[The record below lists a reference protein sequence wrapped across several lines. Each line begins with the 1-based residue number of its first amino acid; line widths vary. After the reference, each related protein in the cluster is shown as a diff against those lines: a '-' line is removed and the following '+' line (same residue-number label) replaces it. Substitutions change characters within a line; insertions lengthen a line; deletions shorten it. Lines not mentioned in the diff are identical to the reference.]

1 MAVISGGKTMK
12 KKLICLLLCLV
23 FVLGSLVGC
32 GGKSDEE
39 AAEDIE
45 EKASESAMTL
55 VMYLMCDEVP
65 SADQQEAITYAV
77 NKITKS
83 KFKTQLDLYFYTEAD
98 YYAKLDAAFADR
110 KAAEAAGKTNVI
122 KKDEEEGPVEDET
135 IVNDWG
141 VTEIKYPKADSYQ
154 VDIFYM
160 GGYDVYKKYADAK
173 MLANLNAELTGAS
186 KLLNDYLFPQYI
198 NYTKLL
204 NNGMDVVPTNAPIG
218 EYTYLLVNKELA
230 NEFSYDTPNGYASL
244 TSPTC
249 SSLVSFIEDVAAKE
263 GVVPM
268 YTNLAQYEL
277 AAIGEGTSTKFW
289 GVDEN
294 GNLTDSFSI
303 FGSEYD
309 NTKAYGEDGSYMTLG
324 SIFNANSSFI
334 KRLTDVKELYSK
346 NYVTD
351 NAASLADGTA
361 AVACIKGGADIP
373 EIYAEN
379 YEAVVIEKPTFT
391 ADDIYSNMFAVTSY
405 SASVTRSMKI
415 ITHLNTDEEFRNLF
429 LYGIEKGQEVDIE
442 KEILNA
448 DGTPALDENGKPK
461 KETVTV
467 PANYQ
472 KSVYKDVTGHEY
484 TVVER
489 LNKNYMMPLYKTG
502 NVLLAYGEVDK
513 DGNLLGLIKKDY
525 AAQQNS
531 DAVVST
537 TMGFRADYRNIGYN
551 QEDMKTIREAS
562 AEILAKLN
570 AMSYA
575 DFVTVDSETG
585 LSGIQKLINQNSAAV
600 TAAENAGKIPAADEP
615 VEPGALPSFAEV
627 YHKWADSI
635 EIAPKDTTGA

>member
-1 MAVISGGKTMK
+1 MK

-32 GGKSDEE
+32 GNKSDEE
-39 AAEDIE
+39 AAENITE
-45 EKASESAMTL
+45 TASESAMTL

-83 KFKTQLDLYFYTEAD
+83 KFKTQLDLHFFTEEE
-98 YYAKLDAAFADR
+98 YYEKLDAAFAER
-110 KAAEAAGKTNVI
+110 KEAEAAGKTNVS
-122 KKDEEEGPVEDET
+122 KKNEGGAPVEDET

-160 GGYDVYKKYADAK
+160 GGYDVYKKYADSK
-173 MLANLNAELTGAS
+173 MLANLNAELSGAS

-198 NYTKLL
+198 EYTKKL
-204 NNGMDVVPTNAPIG
+204 NGGMDVVPTNAPIG

-249 SSLVSFIEDVAAKE
+249 SSLVSFIEEVASK
-263 GVVPM
+263 GDSNIIPM

-277 AAIGEGTSTKFW
+277 AAIGGDSATKFW

-294 GNLTDSFSI
+294 GNLTEGFSI

-309 NTKAYGEDGSYMTLG
+309 TTKGYGSKDSYMTMGNIL
-324 SIFNANSSFI
+324 SATSPFVS
-334 KRLTDVKELYSK
+334 RLTQVKELYSK

-351 NAASLADGTA
+351 NASALANGTA

-373 EIYAEN
+373 DIYSEN
-379 YEAVVIEKPTFT
+379 YEAVVIENPTFT
-391 ADDIYSNMFAVTSY
+391 AEDIYSNMFAVTSY
-405 SASVTRSMKI
+405 SASATRSMKI
-415 ITHLNTDEEFRNLF
+415 ITHLNTDEEFRNLI

-442 KEILNA
+442 KPVLNA
-448 DGTPALDENGKPK
+448 DGTPVLDENGKPK
-461 KETVTV
+461 KTTFTV

-502 NVLLAYGEVDK
+502 NVFLAYGEVDK
-513 DGNLLGLIKKDY
+513 DGNLISLIKKDY
-525 AAQQNS
+525 AALQNS
-531 DAVVST
+531 DASAST
-537 TMGFRADYRNIGYN
+537 IIGFTSDYNGLTYN
-551 QEDMKTIREAS
+551 QDDMKTIREAS
-562 AEILAKLN
+562 ATILAKLN
-570 AMSYA
+570 EMSYEEM
-575 DFVTVDSETG
+575 VTVDSETG
-585 LSGIQKLINQNSAAV
+585 LSGLKKFINQNRTAVNAAI
-600 TAAENAGKIPAADEP
+600 NAGKIPTPDEP
-615 VEPGALPSFAEV
+615 VEPGTLPSFAEV
-627 YHKWADSI
+627 YYKWADSI
-635 EIAPKDTTGA
+635 GIAPSLQAGA

>member
-1 MAVISGGKTMK
+1 MK

-39 AAEDIE
+39 AAENITE
-45 EKASESAMTL
+45 TASESAITL

-83 KFKTQLDLYFYTEAD
+83 KFKTQLDLHFFTEAE
-98 YYAKLDAAFADR
+98 YYAKLDAAFAER
-110 KAAEAAGKTNVI
+110 KAAEAAGLTSTI
-122 KKDEEEGPVEDET
+122 KKNEGEESAPVEDET

-173 MLANLNAELTGAS
+173 MLTNVNSELSGAS

-198 NYTKLL
+198 EYTKLL
-204 NNGMDVVPTNAPIG
+204 NGGMDAIPTNAPIG
-218 EYTYLLVNKELA
+218 EYTYLLINKEYA

-249 SSLVSFIEDVAAKE
+249 DALVSFINEVAQKE
-263 GVVPM
+263 NAVPM

-277 AAIGEGTSTKFW
+277 AAIGEDKSTKFW

-294 GNLTDSFSI
+294 GKLTDGFSI
-303 FGSEYD
+303 LGSEYQ
-309 NTKAYGEDGSYMTLG
+309 NTAAYASKDSYMTMG
-324 SIFNANSSFI
+324 SILGENTAFVR
-334 KRLTDVKELYSK
+334 RLTEIKELYSK

-351 NAASLADGTA
+351 NAEVLAKGDA

-373 EIYAEN
+373 DIYSEK
-379 YEAVVIEKPTFT
+379 YEAVVIENPTFT
-391 ADDIYSNMFAVTSY
+391 EADIYSNMFAVTSY
-405 SASVTRSMKI
+405 SASATRSMKI
-415 ITHLNTDEEFRNLF
+415 ITHLNTDEEFRNLI
-429 LYGIEKGQEVDIE
+429 LYGIEKGQEVDLE
-442 KEILNA
+442 KPVLNA
-448 DGTPALDENGKPK
+448 DGTPVLDASGMPK
-461 KETVTV
+461 KTTVTV

-513 DGNLLGLIKKDY
+513 DGNILSLIKKDY
-525 AAQQNS
+525 VALQNS
-531 DAVVST
+531 DAVAST
-537 TMGFRADYRNIGYN
+537 TLGFDPATVGVNYN
-551 QEDMKTIREAS
+551 QDDMKAVREAS
-562 AEILAKLN
+562 AEILAKLD
-570 AMSYA
+570 AMTYEEIA
-575 DFVTVDSETG
+575 AG
-585 LSGIQKLINQNSAAV
+585 GIKTLTNQYRAAV
-600 TAAENAGKIPAADEP
+600 NAATNAGTVPEEGTP
-615 VEPGALPSFAEV
+615 VEPDTLPSFAEA
-627 YHKWADSI
+627 YYKWAKAKGF
-635 EIAPKDTTGA
+635 APSTAA